1 MDKGELGEVQSQRER
16 GIRILTSLGLTQYQ
30 ARVFLSLEQKGI
42 LTANSVAAASSVPRE
57 KVYGVLNALMEM
69 GLVGKV
75 ISSPTT
81 YKSLKLEEAVILL
94 LDDRQKNHD
103 KLREAI
109 GLGIEEYKTNRDMTV
124 NSTEMP
130 VFEFIQG
137 RQTVVHQVAASI
149 EKAGI
154 SMNLVLDWKTLV
166 STHAFLDLISK
177 ANKRG
182 VLVRAVFQSPKD
194 LSRLKE
200 MYQAN
205 DFLLRQGRI
214 VPDVPQ
220 VTVLVFDDK
229 WALVCTEPGCGLSES
244 PAIFTDNH
252 CFLELAN
259 TYFWKLWQ
267 AGQPYDITD
276 DSGLP

>member
-1 MDKGELGEVQSQRER
+1 M
-16 GIRILTSLGLTQYQ
+16 RILTSLGLTQYQ

-42 LTANSVAAASSVPRE
+42 LTANSIAAASSVPRE

-69 GLVGKV
+69 GLVSKV

-81 YKSLKLEEAVILL
+81 YKSLRLEEAVILL

-103 KLREAI
+103 NLREAI
-109 GLGIEEYKTNRDMTV
+109 NLGLKEYKTNRDVTL
-124 NSTEMP
+124 NATELP
-130 VFEFIQG
+130 LFEFIQG
-137 RQTVVHQVAASI
+137 RQAVVQKVAGFI
-149 EKAGI
+149 ERAEIGI
-154 SMNLVLDWKTLV
+154 NSVLDWKTLV
-166 STHAFLDLISK
+166 NTHAFSDLISK

-182 VLVRAVFQSPKD
+182 VLVRALFQSHKD
-194 LSRLKE
+194 LSRLKD

-205 DFLLRQGRI
+205 DFPLCQGRI

-220 VTVLVFDDK
+220 VTALVFDDK
-229 WALVCTEPGCGLSES
+229 WALVCTQPGCGLSES

-252 CFLELAN
+252 CFVELAN

-267 AGQPYDITD
+267 AGQPYETSA